1 MISLRE
7 IADNLSTISSTRWAF
22 GAIIKFDMAIIA
34 LTVIAYIVA
43 HFIGKPF
50 DNDLI
55 QGVALLLGLLTG
67 IITTSKA
74 LQGFEPHK
82 DKPTSEDLK

>member
-22 GAIIKFDMAIIA
+22 GAVIRFDMTIIA
-34 LTVIAYIVA
+34 ITIVAYIVG
-43 HFIGKPF
+43 HFVGKPF
-50 DNDLI
+50 GKDFIDS
-55 QGVALLLGLLTG
+55 VALLLGILTV
-67 IITTSKA
+67 IITTSKS

-82 DKPTSEDLK
+82 DKPTVN

>member
-7 IADNLSTISSTRWAF
+7 IADNFTTISSTRWAF
-22 GAIIKFDMAIIA
+22 GAILKFDMAIIA
-34 LTVIAYIVA
+34 VSIVA
-43 HFIGKPF
+43 IIVGHFVGKPF
-50 DNDLI
+50 DDSFI
-55 QGVALLLGLLTG
+55 KGVALLLGILTT

-82 DKPTSEDLK
+82 DKPSATDK